1 MKLEFGELDGSS
13 LIAPKYFLILPHR
26 ILASHTFQL
35 ESPFSSEIK
44 FCKRAD
50 HIAWWPCWPNDV
62 YNNHNCDLLYNNHNS
77 DLLKM
82 MINDKD
88 NILQTRRSHD
98 LVALLA
104 NYGSIL
110 YIVAFFPVIY
120 VLNRSLRGAMLM
132 CMWVLISFFDY
143 ATNLREAPWLV
154 QYLGNIISFS
164 KCFWLG
170 QYLRNI
176 IISFLVASWLLEL
189 WWELSSSRALGP
201 AYRWKSL
208 INLNH

>member
-13 LIAPKYFLILPHR
+13 LIALKYFLILPDR
-26 ILASHTFQL
+26 ILPSHTFQF

-50 HIAWWPCWPNDV
+50 HITWWPCWPNDI
-62 YNNHNCDLLYNNHNS
+62 YNNHDNDI
-77 DLLKM
+77 LKK
-82 MINDKD
+82 MINDED

-132 CMWVLISFFDY
+132 CMWVLIFFFNY
-143 ATNLREAPWLV
+143 VSLREAPWLD
-154 QYLGNIISFS
+154 QYLGNVLLFFKVFFCWLIQSLGSIIKNLIVAS
-164 KCFWLG
+164 CLG
-170 QYLRNI
+170 QYVRNI
-176 IISFLVASWLLEL
+176 TSPIGP
-189 WWELSSSRALGP
+189 SRCAIFVFVILCNT
-201 AYRWKSL
+201 L
-208 INLNH
+208 

>member
-1 MKLEFGELDGSS
+1 
-13 LIAPKYFLILPHR
+13 
-26 ILASHTFQL
+26 
-35 ESPFSSEIK
+35 
-44 FCKRAD
+44 
-50 HIAWWPCWPNDV
+50 
-62 YNNHNCDLLYNNHNS
+62 
-77 DLLKM
+77 

-88 NILQTRRSHD
+88 IIFQTRRSHD

-132 CMWVLISFFDY
+132 CMWVLILFFDY

-154 QYLGNIISFS
+154 QYLGNVILFF
-164 KCFWLG
+164 KVFFCWLG
-170 QYLRNI
+170 QSLGSIITNLIVASCLGQYFRNI
-176 IISFLVASWLLEL
+176 KISFLVASWLLEL

>member
-1 MKLEFGELDGSS
+1 MHQEKISSFSCQSLTDLHVTYMEREFGELDGSS
-13 LIAPKYFLILPHR
+13 LIAPKYFLILPDR
-26 ILASHTFQL
+26 ILPSHTFQF

-50 HIAWWPCWPNDV
+50 HITWWPCWPNDI
-62 YNNHNCDLLYNNHNS
+62 YNNHGNDI
-77 DLLKM
+77 LKK
-82 MINDKD
+82 MINDED

-132 CMWVLISFFDY
+132 CM
-143 ATNLREAPWLV
+143 
-154 QYLGNIISFS
+154 
-164 KCFWLG
+164 
-170 QYLRNI
+170 
-176 IISFLVASWLLEL
+176 
-189 WWELSSSRALGP
+189 
-201 AYRWKSL
+201 
-208 INLNH
+208 

>member
-13 LIAPKYFLILPHR
+13 LIALKYFLILPDR

-50 HIAWWPCWPNDV
+50 HITWWPCWPNDI
-62 YNNHNCDLLYNNHNS
+62 YNNHIHN
-77 DLLKM
+77 DILKK
-82 MINDKD
+82 MINDED

-132 CMWVLISFFDY
+132 CM
-143 ATNLREAPWLV
+143 
-154 QYLGNIISFS
+154 
-164 KCFWLG
+164 
-170 QYLRNI
+170 
-176 IISFLVASWLLEL
+176 
-189 WWELSSSRALGP
+189 
-201 AYRWKSL
+201 
-208 INLNH
+208 